1 MQLDC
6 FERLILRFER
16 ALLCAVDH
24 SGKGLVFWCVIPPWH
39 LYTKLTSPDIVYT
52 YMGTSQNDDDKKP
65 VPPDQ
70 STVVLLLGDI
80 GDTTWR
86 MFVPTVG
93 LTVLGLLVDKWF
105 HTTPWIMSAGIVI
118 GAAIAYLLVRRQ
130 IKKVKQDDK

>member
-1 MQLDC
+1 
-6 FERLILRFER
+6 
-16 ALLCAVDH
+16 
-24 SGKGLVFWCVIPPWH
+24 
-39 LYTKLTSPDIVYT
+39 
-52 YMGTSQNDDDKKP
+52 MGTSQNDDEKKP

-93 LTVLGLLVDKWF
+93 LTVLGLLADKWL
-105 HTTPWIMSAGIVI
+105 HTTPWLMSAGIVI
-118 GAAIAYLLVRRQ
+118 GAGIAYLLVRRQ